1 MDASGL
7 DGIDPLDRATELA
20 FEGALEVHPLGELGH
35 AEVLLVEDL
44 EPEILELLDELTK
57 VESAANQVIS
67 QLSAE
72 ITDDQKQQ
80 QTIVNEDQQLVS

>member
-1 MDASGL
+1 
-7 DGIDPLDRATELA
+7 
-20 FEGALEVHPLGELGH
+20 
-35 AEVLLVEDL
+35 VEDL

-72 ITDDQKQQ
+72 ITDD
-80 QTIVNEDQQLVS
+80 